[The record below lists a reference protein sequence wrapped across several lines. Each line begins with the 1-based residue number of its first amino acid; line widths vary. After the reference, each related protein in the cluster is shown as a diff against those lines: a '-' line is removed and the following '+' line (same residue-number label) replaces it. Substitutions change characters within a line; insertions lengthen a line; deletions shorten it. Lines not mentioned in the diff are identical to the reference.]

1 MGSYAQVLPF
11 ASLLHDDKRRGS
23 EPSPD
28 LAQLPGARLVTAA
41 EPESGAKFSESM
53 IKQITGGEK
62 IKARHLRQDF
72 FEFRPE
78 FKPMLS
84 FNSKPF
90 IRGQDDGIW
99 RRILLVPFKQKYVE
113 EHERA
118 DNPGAKLKDKE
129 LEHRLWEEES
139 SGILN
144 WMLDGYRM
152 WAETGLQ
159 IPDKVRVATNEYR
172 QESNPVR
179 EFINIACEHN
189 INATIQANCL
199 YEAFKLWSVSMCFCK
214 ILFITAL

>member
-1 MGSYAQVLPF
+1 
-11 ASLLHDDKRRGS
+11 
-23 EPSPD
+23 
-28 LAQLPGARLVTAA
+28 
-41 EPESGAKFSESM
+41 M

-84 FNSKPF
+84 FNNKPF

-129 LEHRLWEEES
+129 LERRLWEEES

-144 WMLDGYRM
+144 WVLDGYRL

-159 IPDKVRVATNEYR
+159 IPDKVRAATNEYR

-179 EFINIACEHN
+179 EFISIACEHN
-189 INATIQANCL
+189 LNATIQANCL
-199 YEAFKLWSVSMCFCK
+199 YEAFKLWSVDNMMEVKSIQWFGRRIKELNIEKFNDGKNYHYKGFVLTQDMNNRLK
-214 ILFITAL
+214 REKEG